1 MIFRVIRD
9 HLVPEFTVKDR
20 CRVLRVSTAG
30 YYRWIRH
37 PMGKREARRQ
47 DLREKIRVVHEA
59 SRRIYGCEKIRR
71 ELLRRGVTLNRKTVA
86 RIMRENKLRSK
97 VAKTFKVRTTDSI
110 HAYPAA
116 ENVLNREFTADTLD
130 TKWLCDITYIPTGE
144 GFVYLAGVMDLCS
157 RKIVGWSMAD
167 HLRVELVAD
176 ALGMATTT
184 RTPSPGLVHHSDR
197 GVQYCCGEYRSQL
210 EAWGMVASMSRTG
223 DCWDNAPKE
232 SFWAILKKELMID
245 RTFATR
251 AEARAAIFEFI
262 EVWYN
267 RKRIHGSLRYL
278 SPEEFEA
285 SRRRYIQPVHRR

>member
-9 HLVPEFTVKDR
+9 HLVPEFAVRDC

-30 YYRWIRH
+30 YYNWLKH
-37 PMGKREARRQ
+37 PVGKREARR
-47 DLREKIRVVHEA
+47 RELAAKIRVVHEA
-59 SRRIYGCEKIRR
+59 SRRIYGATKVRH
-71 ELLRRGVTLNRKTVA
+71 ELARQGVTLNRKTVA

-97 VAKTFKVRTTDSI
+97 VAKTFKVRTTDSSHTHPI
-110 HAYPAA
+110 A
-116 ENVLNREFTADTLD
+116 ENVLDRRFDVEKTDAV
-130 TKWLCDITYIPTGE
+130 WLCDITYIPTGE
-144 GFVYLAGVMDLCS
+144 GFLYLAGVMDMCS

-176 ALGMATTT
+176 ALGMATAT

-197 GVQYCCGEYRSQL
+197 GVQYCCGAYREEL
-210 EAWGMVASMSRTG
+210 EAWGMVASMSRVG
-223 DCWDNAPKE
+223 DCYDNAPKE
-232 SFWAILKKELMID
+232 SFWAILKKELMSD
-245 RTFATR
+245 TAFATR

-267 RKRIHGSLRYL
+267 RKRIHGSLGYL

-285 SRRRYIQPVHRR
+285 SRRR